1 MVVDVTWFDLV
12 LMTLLAGVV
21 VIGARR
27 GLAGLVAGLGAL
39 ISWAI
44 LNIVAGVEPLLG
56 LLLAAAAG
64 FGWAL
69 LAKYLN
75 TIPALQP
82 ASELIATGLGAAG
95 GLILGLGLIA
105 ALSLG
110 FPTRPNPS
118 VGRGSFAYPSD
129 SLPNWIYDGVKQSVI
144 QQTLSGGRD
153 KGGLG
158 IWSSSKTIRAFLL
171 PDRNR

>member
-1 MVVDVTWFDLV
+1 MTWFDLV
-12 LMTLLAGVV
+12 LMTLLAGIV

-39 ISWAI
+39 VSWAI

-56 LLLAAAAG
+56 LLLSAAAG
-64 FGWAL
+64 FGWAWF
-69 LAKYLN
+69 AKYLN
-75 TIPALQP
+75 TIPAFQP
-82 ASELIATGLGAAG
+82 TSELMATGLGALG

-110 FPTRPNPS
+110 FPLRPTAAAGAGKF
-118 VGRGSFAYPSD
+118 VYPSD
-129 SLPNWIYDGVKQSVI
+129 SLPNWIYDGVRQSVI
-144 QQTLSGGRD
+144 QQTLSIGRD

-158 IWSSSKTIRAFLL
+158 IWSSSKTIRAYLL